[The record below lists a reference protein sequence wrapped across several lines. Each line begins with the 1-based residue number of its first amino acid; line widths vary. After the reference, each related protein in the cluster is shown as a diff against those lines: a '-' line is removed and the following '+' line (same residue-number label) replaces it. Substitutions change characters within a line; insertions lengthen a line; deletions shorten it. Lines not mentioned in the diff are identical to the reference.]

1 MDNNTQLENMNSLE
15 IKKVPFMG
23 AELMAARDENGQIWA
38 GVRWMCDGIGLSRG
52 QRNNECLKIQ
62 KDKVLSKGARNL
74 VLPTNGGIQD
84 VLCLKLDFV
93 PLWLAKISVTP
104 TMERESPEL
113 AEKLEQYQL
122 KAKNVLADAFL
133 SGGRSITL
141 PQTYSAAL
149 RALADEVERN
159 EALEQRVAIQNQ
171 QITEMKPK
179 VTYYDVVLNCK
190 DLVPT
195 SVIAKDYGWSA
206 TRMNKYLHKAEVQY
220 KQGNVWLLYQNH
232 AEMGYTSTK
241 TIVNKDKNGTDH
253 AFPHTYWTQK
263 GRLFIYELLK
273 SDNILPMIERN
284 KPDCA

>member
-1 MDNNTQLENMNSLE
+1 MNNDTQIRNMNNLE

-23 AELMAARDENGQIWA
+23 AELMAARDEEGQIWA
-38 GVRWMCDGIGLSRG
+38 GVRWMCDGIGLSRN
-52 QRNNECLKIQ
+52 QRDNQIQ
-62 KDKVLSKGARNL
+62 KIKAEKILSKGAGNFP
-74 VLPTNGGIQD
+74 LPTNGGNQE

-93 PLWLAKISVTP
+93 PLWLAKINVTP

-122 KAKNVLADAFL
+122 KAKDVLANAFL
-133 SGGRSITL
+133 PGGRSMTL

-159 EALEQRVAIQNQ
+159 EALEQKVAIQHQ

-206 TRMNKYLHKAEVQY
+206 NRMNKYLHEAGVQY
-220 KQGNVWLLYQNH
+220 KQGKIWLLYQAH
-232 AEMGYTSTK
+232 AEMGYTNTK
-241 TIVNKDKNGTDH
+241 TVVNQDKHGNDH

-273 SDNILPMIERN
+273 NNGILPTIERDT
-284 KPDCA
+284 KDVA